1 LLIEGRGVEWES
13 CMNLLAPAVVGAA
26 LLDSIN
32 PCAISVLF
40 LTIAFL
46 FSLGKSRREVLKIG
60 GVYIAGIFLIYILIG
75 LGLTQAML
83 LFGVPKLMS
92 RVGAT
97 LLIGWGGI
105 NLAGNIWKNFP
116 IKLAIPTAAKGN
128 IARLIQ
134 TASIP
139 GAMVLGLLV
148 GATEFPCTGG
158 PYLFVLGLL
167 HDKATFWQGFGYLV
181 LYNLI
186 FVLPLV
192 VILTLASDKGLQDK
206 VEEWKKRYT
215 KRAEIVSNMLLILL
229 GGIIL
234 ATA

>member
-1 LLIEGRGVEWES
+1 
-13 CMNLLAPAVVGAA
+13 MNLLAPAVVGAA

-60 GVYIAGIFLIYILIG
+60 GVYIAGVFLIYILIG
-75 LGLTQAML
+75 LGLTQALL
-83 LFGVPKLMS
+83 LFGVPKFMS
-92 RVGAT
+92 RVGAL

-105 NLAGNIWKNFP
+105 NLAGSIWKNFP
-116 IKLAIPTAAKGN
+116 IKLAIPSAAKGN
-128 IARLIQ
+128 IAKLIH
-134 TASIP
+134 TASVP
-139 GAMVLGLLV
+139 GALVLGLLV

-167 HDKATFWQGFGYLV
+167 HDRTTFWQGFAYLV

-186 FVLPLV
+186 FVLPLA
-192 VILTLASDKGLQDK
+192 VILWLASEKKLQDK
-206 VEEWKKRYT
+206 VEGWKKKYT
-215 KRAEIVSNMLLILL
+215 RRAEIVSNMLLILL

-234 ATA
+234 ATS

>member
-1 LLIEGRGVEWES
+1 
-13 CMNLLAPAVVGAA
+13 M
-26 LLDSIN
+26 
-32 PCAISVLF
+32 
-40 LTIAFL
+40 
-46 FSLGKSRREVLKIG
+46 GKSRREVLKIG

>member
-1 LLIEGRGVEWES
+1 
-13 CMNLLAPAVVGAA
+13 MNLLAPAVVGAA

>member
-1 LLIEGRGVEWES
+1 
-13 CMNLLAPAVVGAA
+13 MNLLAPAIIGAA

-46 FSLGKSRREVLKIG
+46 FSLGKSRGEVLKIG
-60 GVYIAGIFLIYILIG
+60 GVYILGIFLIYITIG
-75 LGLTQAML
+75 LGLTQAMM
-83 LFGVPKLMS
+83 LFGVPKFMS
-92 RVGAT
+92 RVGAM

-105 NLAGNIWKNFP
+105 NLGGSVWKNFP
-116 IKLAIPTAAKGN
+116 IKLVIPAVAKGN
-128 IARLIQ
+128 IARLIH
-134 TASIP
+134 TASTA
-139 GAMVLGLLV
+139 GALVLGLLV

-192 VILTLASDKGLQDK
+192 IILWLASDKLLHTRI
-206 VEEWKKRYT
+206 EEWKKKYT
-215 KRAEIVSNMLLILL
+215 RRAEIVSNMLLILL

-234 ATA
+234 ATS